1 MTSQS
6 LRKPVRK
13 AVFPV
18 AGLGTR
24 FLPATKAIPKEL
36 LPIVDRPLIQ
46 YAVDEAREAGIE
58 ELIFVTGRGKTAIV
72 EHFDTAYELE
82 ATMGERGKSLS
93 ALEPTRIKPGNL
105 VTVRQQVPLGLG
117 HAIWCARAIV
127 GDEPFAIFLPDELMI
142 GNGEETGGCMKQ
154 MIDAYEE
161 VGGNLISVLEVPREE
176 VSSYGVIA
184 PGEKLAGHGGAL
196 TEVKGLVE
204 KPKVEDAPS
213 NLIISG
219 RYILQPEVMRTLE
232 NQEKGAGGEIQLTD
246 AMARMIGGQPF
257 HAVTFDGRRFD
268 CGSKVGF
275 VEATLALA
283 LEREDMG
290 EEVRAIAR
298 KLLG

>member
-1 MTSQS
+1 MS
-6 LRKPVRK
+6 KPKAIRK

-58 ELIFVTGRGKTAIV
+58 QMIFVTGRGKTAIV
-72 EHFDTAYELE
+72 EHFDKAFELE
-82 ATMGERGKSLS
+82 ATMEERGKDMSV
-93 ALEPTRIKPGNL
+93 LEPTRATPGDII
-105 VTVRQQVPLGLG
+105 TVRQQVPMGLG

-127 GDEPFAIFLPDELMI
+127 GDEPFAILLPDEMMV
-142 GNGEETGGCMKQ
+142 GKPGCMAQ
-154 MIDAYEE
+154 MVEAYNE
-161 VGGNLISVLEVPREE
+161 VGGNLISVLEVPHEE
-176 VSSYGVIA
+176 VSSYGVID
-184 PGEKLAGHGGAL
+184 PGASSGAL

-204 KPKVEDAPS
+204 KPPVAEAPS
-213 NLIISG
+213 NKIISG

-232 NQEKGAGGEIQLTD
+232 TQGKGAGGEIQLTD
-246 AMARMIGGQPF
+246 AMARMIGTQPF
-257 HAVTFDGRRFD
+257 HAVTFAGRRFD
-268 CGSKVGF
+268 CGSKLGF

-290 EEVRAIAR
+290 AEVRAMAER
-298 KLLG
+298 LLAG

>member
-1 MTSQS
+1 MSP
-6 LRKPVRK
+6 KPIKK

-58 ELIFVTGRGKTAIV
+58 QMIFVTGRGKTAIV
-72 EHFDTAYELE
+72 EHFDVAYELE
-82 ATMGERGKSLS
+82 STMSERGKDMDV
-93 ALEPTRIKPGNL
+93 LEPTRATPGDII
-105 VTVRQQVPLGLG
+105 TVRQQVPMGLG

-142 GNGEETGGCMKQ
+142 GKKGGTGCMKQ
-154 MIDAYEE
+154 MVDAYEKT
-161 VGGNLISVLEVPREE
+161 GGNLISVLEVPHEE
-176 VSSYGVIA
+176 VSSYGVID
-184 PGEKLAGHGGAL
+184 PGAADGAL

-204 KPKVEDAPS
+204 KPPVDEAPS
-213 NLIISG
+213 NKIISG

-232 NQEKGAGGEIQLTD
+232 TQGKGAGGEIQLTD
-246 AMARMIGGQPF
+246 AMARMIGDQPF
-257 HAVTFDGRRFD
+257 HAVTFDGNRYD
-268 CGSKVGF
+268 CGSKLGF

-283 LEREDMG
+283 LERDDMG
-290 EEVRAIAR
+290 ADVREMAAR
-298 KLLG
+298 LLR